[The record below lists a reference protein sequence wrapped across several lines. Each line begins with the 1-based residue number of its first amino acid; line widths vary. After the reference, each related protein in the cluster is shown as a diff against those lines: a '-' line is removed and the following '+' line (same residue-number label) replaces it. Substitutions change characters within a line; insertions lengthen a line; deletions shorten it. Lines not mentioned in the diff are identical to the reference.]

1 MSRPALTLLALLSW
15 TLGGLAAAP
24 SGWSEQSP
32 RDELRPGFSR
42 EGQVLVIT
50 HDERAGLDGWYQQT
64 FTV

>member
-32 RDELRPGFSR
+32 RDELRPEFR
-42 EGQVLVIT
+42 
-50 HDERAGLDGWYQQT
+50 
-64 FTV
+64 